1 MNTKLLQLFSLTAA
15 VCLTFSGCSSSDQP
29 ELGQVNGV
37 VTFDGAPLVGAVVT
51 FMPTSGRPASG
62 TTDENGS
69 YVLTYIRD
77 TEGTKVGT
85 NKVSISMGEGAENEM
100 ELEGD
105 DADQSQLKDRLAA
118 IPEKYN
124 TKTELVAQVEPGE
137 NTFDFHL
144 EK

>member
-1 MNTKLLQLFSLTAA
+1 MNTNLFQILSLTAT

-29 ELGQVNGV
+29 ELGQVTGV
-37 VTFDGAPLVGAVVT
+37 VTFDGAPLVGADVT
-51 FMPTSGRPASG
+51 FMPTSGRPAFG

-69 YVLTYIRD
+69 YELTYVRD

-85 NKVSISMGEGAENEM
+85 NKVSISMGEGVENEA

-105 DADQSQLKDRLAA
+105 DVDQSKLKKQVTA
-118 IPEKYN
+118 IPAKYN
-124 TKTELVAQVEPGE
+124 TKTELTAKVEPGD

>member
-1 MNTKLLQLFSLTAA
+1 MNTKLLQLLSLTAA

-37 VTFDGAPLVGAVVT
+37 VTLDGEPLIGAVVT
-51 FMPTSGRPASG
+51 FMPTAGRPATG

-69 YVLTYIRD
+69 YELTYIRD
-77 TEGTKVGT
+77 TRGTKVGT
-85 NKVSISMGEGAENEM
+85 NKVSISMGEGTEDEA

-105 DADQSQLKDRLAA
+105 DADQSKLKNGPVSVPA
-118 IPEKYN
+118 KYN
-124 TKTELVAQVEPGE
+124 TKTELVAQVESGE